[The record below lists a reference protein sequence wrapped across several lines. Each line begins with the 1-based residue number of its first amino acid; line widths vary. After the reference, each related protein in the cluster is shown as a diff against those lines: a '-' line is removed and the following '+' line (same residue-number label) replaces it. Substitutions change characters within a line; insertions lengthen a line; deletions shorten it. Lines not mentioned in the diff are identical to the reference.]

1 MVPQLLSYFSR
12 LVEIMERNFDHLQV
26 AVNIIEDYIILG
38 GNDFLSMHAT
48 NIAKILDLVVGNV
61 NDKGLLSVLPVVD
74 ILIQCFPME
83 VPPLISNTLQ
93 KLIVICLSGGDDRDP
108 SKTSVKA
115 SSAAIL
121 ARLLVMNTNS
131 LAQLAS
137 DPSTS
142 QLLQTASIPVQENI
156 LLCLVDIWVDK
167 VDNVSSIQKKTI
179 GLALSIILTLRL
191 PQVLDKLDQILS
203 VCTSV
208 ILGRNDDL
216 TEEESSGDMSS
227 STSPD
232 EGTIP
237 SKEFRKRQIKLSD
250 RVNQLSLEDS
260 VRDNL
265 QTCAAIHGESF
276 NAAMSS
282 MHPSA
287 FAQLKQALKMP

>member
-1 MVPQLLSYFSR
+1 
-12 LVEIMERNFDHLQV
+12 
-26 AVNIIEDYIILG
+26 
-38 GNDFLSMHAT
+38 
-48 NIAKILDLVVGNV
+48 
-61 NDKGLLSVLPVVD
+61 
-74 ILIQCFPME
+74 
-83 VPPLISNTLQ
+83 
-93 KLIVICLSGGDDRDP
+93 
-108 SKTSVKA
+108 
-115 SSAAIL
+115 
-121 ARLLVMNTNS
+121 
-131 LAQLAS
+131 
-137 DPSTS
+137 
-142 QLLQTASIPVQENI
+142 
-156 LLCLVDIWVDK
+156 

-191 PQVLDKLDQILS
+191 PQVLDKLEQILS
-203 VCTSV
+203 VCISV

-216 TEEESSGDMSS
+216 AEEESSGDMSS

-265 QTCAAIHGESF
+265 QTCVAIHGESF

-282 MHPSA
+282 MHPSV